1 MVESMSRE
9 DVHVLRRALEIEV
22 KGRTWVAQVEEE
34 SMSMKDGHV
43 LRRTL
48 EIVVEGQTEDMGEA
62 GCGRK
67 HEQGR

>member
-1 MVESMSRE
+1 MVESMSKE
-9 DVHVLRRALEIEV
+9 DVHVLRSSLEIEV
-22 KGRTWVAQVEEE
+22 EGRTWVAQVEEE

-62 GCGRK
+62 G
-67 HEQGR
+67 